1 MENDLQT
8 SSRWMILQEENM
20 NSSIRE
26 ILKDKKRIVIKI
38 GSSSLT
44 HPETGALNLT
54 KLEVL
59 VREISDLHNMGKD
72 VIVVSSGAIA
82 VGRRAAGLGHR
93 PSETKEKQA
102 CAAIGQ
108 ARLMMIYQKLFSEY
122 NQLAAQILMTKRTVM
137 DNLSR
142 FNALNTFRELLKLG
156 AIPIVNEND
165 TVSTHEIQ
173 FGDNDRLSAIVAAL
187 IGADLLILMSDIDG
201 LYSEDPH
208 RNPDARFIGL
218 VEEITPELI
227 GMGGGSGSD
236 VGTGGMAAKLA
247 AARIATDSGSDM
259 IICNADNV
267 DVIHELINGEEKGT
281 LFLAHP
287 NRDFDLM
294 DYINTKYETGK

>member
-1 MENDLQT
+1 
-8 SSRWMILQEENM
+8 M

-142 FNALNTFRELLKLG
+142 FNALNTFQELLKLG

-165 TVSTHEIQ
+165 TVSTYEMQ
-173 FGDNDRLSAIVAAL
+173 FGDNDTLSAIVAAL
-187 IGADLLILMSDIDG
+187 IGADLLLLLSDIDG
-201 LYSEDPH
+201 LFTDDPNS
-208 RNPDARFIGL
+208 NPNA
-218 VEEITPELI
+218 ELI
-227 GMGGGSGSD
+227 HVVEKLDEHLLEMGKSTSTSD
-236 VGTGGMAAKLA
+236 VGTGGMASKLTAAKLA
-247 AARIATDSGSDM
+247 SAAGTDMVIA
-259 IICNADNV
+259 
-267 DVIHELINGEEKGT
+267 NGEDFRNIHRVIEGQDCGT
-281 LFLAHP
+281 LFLSHKK
-287 NRDFDLM
+287 DEFYLM
-294 DYINTKYETGK
+294 DYLEKML

>member
-1 MENDLQT
+1 
-8 SSRWMILQEENM
+8 M

-165 TVSTHEIQ
+165 TVSTYEMQ
-173 FGDNDRLSAIVAAL
+173 FGDNDTLSAIVAAL
-187 IGADLLILMSDIDG
+187 IDADLLLLLSDIDG
-201 LYSEDPH
+201 LFTDDPNS
-208 RNPDARFIGL
+208 NPNA
-218 VEEITPELI
+218 ELI
-227 GMGGGSGSD
+227 HVVEKLDDHLLKMGKSTSTSD
-236 VGTGGMAAKLA
+236 VGTGGMASKLTAAKLA
-247 AARIATDSGSDM
+247 SATGTDMVIA
-259 IICNADNV
+259 
-267 DVIHELINGEEKGT
+267 NGEDFRNIHRVIEGQDCGT
-281 LFLAHP
+281 LFLSHKK
-287 NRDFDLM
+287 DEFYLM
-294 DYINTKYETGK
+294 DYLEKML